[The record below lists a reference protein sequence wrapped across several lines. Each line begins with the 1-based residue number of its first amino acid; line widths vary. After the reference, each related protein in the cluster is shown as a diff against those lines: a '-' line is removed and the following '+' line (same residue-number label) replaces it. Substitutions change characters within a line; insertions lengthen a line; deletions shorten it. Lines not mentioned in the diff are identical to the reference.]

1 MRPNPLRLL
10 AAFALTLLLALLRP
24 AIAAEVGVSD
34 NKILLGMSTPQTG
47 IIANLGKQQ
56 TEGIQAYFAQIN
68 AAGGINGRKVEVVTL
83 DDAYDPQKTVAN
95 TKKLIEEDKV
105 FALLGY
111 IGTATTTEAMKVFAE
126 AKVPLVGTLTGADSL
141 RTPVNRYLFLVRSS
155 YGDEAETIV
164 NHQVSLGIKNIAVF
178 YQNDAYGKA
187 GLEAVTKALARH
199 KLKPVALGTVERG
212 SIKVE
217 EGVKTISKV
226 SPQSVIIFAT
236 AKPLI
241 AFVKQIKAAG
251 LSPQFS
257 TPSTASLE
265 ELVKELG
272 PDSRGIGVSQVF
284 PFPWNDTV
292 PLIKEYQKAIQSFG
306 NHKNYTY
313 YSLEGYVNAKLLAEA
328 MRRAGKDLSREK
340 LVQTLEAMGDVDL
353 GGFRLNYSAASH
365 SGSRFVDLTVIG
377 KDGKLLH

>member
-1 MRPNPLRLL
+1 MKTNPLRFL
-10 AAFALTLLLALLRP
+10 AASAVALLCGLIQP
-24 AIAAEVGVSD
+24 VVAAEIGVQD
-34 NKILLGMSTPQTG
+34 GKILLGMSTPQTG
-47 IIANLGKQQ
+47 IIASLGKQQ
-56 TEGIQAYFAQIN
+56 TEGIQAYFSQIN
-68 AAGGINGRKVEVVTL
+68 AAGGINGRKVELVTL
-83 DDAYDPQKTVAN
+83 DDAYDPAKTVAN

-105 FALLGY
+105 FALVGY

-141 RTPVNRYLFLVRSS
+141 RNPVNRYLFLVRGT
-155 YGDEAETIV
+155 YGDEAEAIV

-187 GLEAVTKALARH
+187 GLEAVTRALDKH

-217 EGVKTISKV
+217 EAVKSISKV

-251 LSPQFS
+251 LSPSFS
-257 TPSTASLE
+257 TPSTASLD

-272 PDSRGIGVSQVF
+272 PDSRGIGISQVF

-292 PLIKEYQKAIQSFG
+292 PVVKEYQKAIQTQTG
-306 NHKNYTY
+306 GKNYSY
-313 YSLEGYVNAKLLAEA
+313 YSLEGYITAKLMTEA
-328 MRRAGKDLSREK
+328 MRRSGKDLTREK

-353 GGFRLNYSAASH
+353 GGFRLNYSPSSH

-377 KDGKLLH
+377 RDGKVLH